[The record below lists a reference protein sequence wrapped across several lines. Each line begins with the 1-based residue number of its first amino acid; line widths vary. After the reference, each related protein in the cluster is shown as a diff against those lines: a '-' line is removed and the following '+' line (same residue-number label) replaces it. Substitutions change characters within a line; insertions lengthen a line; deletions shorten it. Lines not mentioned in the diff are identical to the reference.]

1 MAAQKAAM
9 VQLQAQTKAK
19 LDAILSVEIELKRQE
34 EQMDWLDL
42 YIQRQIAVAES
53 STGSVASK
61 EIEQQQ
67 ASSKYHARSSLQLLI
82 HLLSCISQ

>member
-1 MAAQKAAM
+1 M

-53 STGSVASK
+53 STGSTGSAASK
-61 EIEQQQ
+61 EMEQQQ